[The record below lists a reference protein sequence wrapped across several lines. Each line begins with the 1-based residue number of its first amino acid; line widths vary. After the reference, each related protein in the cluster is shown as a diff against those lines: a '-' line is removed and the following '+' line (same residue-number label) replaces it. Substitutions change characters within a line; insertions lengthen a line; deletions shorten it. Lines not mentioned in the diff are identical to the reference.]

1 MDATCF
7 GRLDH
12 PEALKYMALKTQVK
26 IHEDILKFARSHKFL
41 PTGLSRIRLY
51 TVPYWQIFVTQTVAN

>member
-41 PTGLSRIRLY
+41 PTGLSRIR
-51 TVPYWQIFVTQTVAN
+51 